1 MEGTSITWE
10 IPRNKVPHMVN
21 LLMEKI
27 EIDDI
32 TINEQPLGKV
42 IELITAANGQSSNI
56 QEKL

>member
-1 MEGTSITWE
+1 
-10 IPRNKVPHMVN
+10 MVN